1 MAIRTLYP
9 GDTRHLNLHIADPRN
24 SPANYNLAQ
33 AQTIELVIG
42 DCELGT
48 LRTIS
53 WSAAAVTVSPASA
66 GNVSLTLLP
75 SHTQTLAEGKYQLR
89 IRVVEGD
96 GDRYTVYSETLTVPC
111 ALPAGV

>member
-9 GDTRHLNLHIADPRN
+9 GDTRHLSLHVSDSRSVNN
-24 SPANYNLAQ
+24 SYNLSQAQ
-33 AQTIELVIG
+33 AIELVIG
-42 DCELGT
+42 DCEQGT

-53 WSAAAVTVSPASA
+53 WVASAVTVSPASA
-66 GNVSLTLLP
+66 GNVQLVLLP
-75 SHTQTLAEGKYQLR
+75 SHTASLPEGKYQLR
-89 IRVVEGD
+89 IRVVEAD